1 MDFRNKVYGSIIG
14 LAIGD
19 AFGASVEFKKRNTYP
34 VVTDYQS
41 GGEFNLIAGQWTD
54 DTTLALCIL
63 ESINR
68 LGEFNLRDQMNNFL
82 KWWHHGFLSSTGFCF
97 DIGNTTKAALSR
109 FQKENVEFAG
119 KSTDPASNGAIM
131 RLAPVPIFFHKNL
144 KTAITQSVLHTKT
157 THGAIE
163 CLEASA
169 LLAYVLYFILE
180 GKSKN
185 EILKFI
191 HFEEK
196 LTTQLDDIKKGLF
209 KNKTPEEICGQG
221 SAICTLEAAFYA
233 FYKFDNFYDGL
244 VFVVN
249 LGDDTDT
256 VGAVYG
262 QIAGAYYGIDQIPV
276 NLKEKLYDLEMI
288 ETMTANFL
296 EKIK

>member
-1 MDFRNKVYGSIIG
+1 MDFSNKVYGSILG

-34 VVTDYQS
+34 KVTDYQS
-41 GGEFNLIAGQWTD
+41 GGEFNLKAGQWTD

-68 LGEFNLRDQMNNFL
+68 LGEFNLHDQMNNFL
-82 KWWHHGFLSSTGFCF
+82 KWWHQGFLSSTGFCF
-97 DIGNTTKAALSR
+97 DIGNTTKAALDR
-109 FQKENVEFAG
+109 YQKENVLFAG
-119 KSTDPASNGAIM
+119 KPSDSASNGAIM

-144 KTAITQSVLHTKT
+144 KSAITQSVLHTKT
-157 THGAIE
+157 THAAIE

-169 LLAYVLYFILE
+169 LFAYVLYFIFE
-180 GKSKN
+180 GKTKN

-196 LTTQLDDIKKGLF
+196 LTTQVDDIKKGMF
-209 KNKTPEEICGQG
+209 KNKTPEEISGQG

-262 QIAGAYYGIDQIPV
+262 QIAGAYYGIDHIPK
-276 NLKEKLYDLEMI
+276 NLKDNLYDFKMI
-288 ETMTANFL
+288 EEMTTKFL
-296 EKIK
+296 ELIK